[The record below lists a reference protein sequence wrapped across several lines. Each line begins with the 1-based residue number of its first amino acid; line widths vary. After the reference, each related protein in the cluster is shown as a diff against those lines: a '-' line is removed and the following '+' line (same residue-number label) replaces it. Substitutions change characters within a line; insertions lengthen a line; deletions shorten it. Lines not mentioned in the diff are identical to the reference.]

1 MPMPV
6 RKKAVAASGSP
17 QAEQWREALEELE
30 AHLRAVTQSIVQL
43 RRSLEAEPAPEA
55 DGAPAEA
62 AKTPDATDAFDRLW
76 ERLENE
82 KVERPAAEAAPQAV
96 SLAERVA
103 ALLPQQYMLTI
114 EDGDRAVDLVQLHR
128 ALQRLAKPDD
138 ISLVSYANGTPV
150 VSLRIAGELD
160 VDKLT
165 DAISE
170 TMDQDCE
177 LSQQDSRIR
186 MRVLSRDRQGE

>member
-1 MPMPV
+1 MSMPA
-6 RKKAVAASGSP
+6 RKKAIAPFERS

-30 AHLRAVTQSIVQL
+30 ANLRAVTQSIVQL
-43 RRSLEAEPAPEA
+43 RRSLEAEP
-55 DGAPAEA
+55 DGTPTEA

-76 ERLENE
+76 ERLESE
-82 KVERPAAEAAPQAV
+82 KTERPVAEAAPQAA

-103 ALLPQQYMLTI
+103 ALPQQYMLTI

-165 DAISE
+165 EAISE

-177 LSQQDSRIR
+177 LSQQDNRIR
-186 MRVLSRDRQGE
+186 MRVVSRDRQGE

>member
-1 MPMPV
+1 MPAW
-6 RKKAVAASGSP
+6 KKAIAASSESP
-17 QAEQWREALEELE
+17 PAEQWREALEELE
-30 AHLRAVTQSIVQL
+30 ASLRAATQSIAQL
-43 RRSLEAEPAPEA
+43 RRSLEAEPFGQA
-55 DGAPAEA
+55 DGAPAEP

-76 ERLENE
+76 ERLESE
-82 KVERPAAEAAPQAV
+82 KTERPVAEAAPQAA

-114 EDGDRAVDLVQLHR
+114 EDGDRAVDLAQLHR
-128 ALQRLAKPDD
+128 ALLRLAKPDD

-165 DAISE
+165 EAISE

>member
-6 RKKAVAASGSP
+6 RKKAVAAFESP

-30 AHLRAVTQSIVQL
+30 ANLRAVTQSIVQL
-43 RRSLEAEPAPEA
+43 RRSLEAEP
-55 DGAPAEA
+55 DGTPAEA

-76 ERLENE
+76 ERLESE
-82 KVERPAAEAAPQAV
+82 KTERPAAEAAPQAA

-128 ALQRLAKPDD
+128 ALLRLAKPDD

-160 VDKLT
+160 LDKLT
-165 DAISE
+165 EAISE